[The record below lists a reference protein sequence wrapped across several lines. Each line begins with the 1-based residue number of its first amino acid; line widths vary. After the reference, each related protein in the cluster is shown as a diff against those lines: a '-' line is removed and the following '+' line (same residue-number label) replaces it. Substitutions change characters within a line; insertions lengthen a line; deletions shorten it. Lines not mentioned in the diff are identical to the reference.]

1 MANKY
6 YPRKDIL
13 QIDPSEDSYILT
25 NLNEYNK
32 DNIPFKMGSETRVG
46 PIYKIPK
53 NITVYRGEGKQF
65 PNEKIAKEYLKENRP
80 DEVAGLGRWYTKN
93 AETAL
98 KYAGDKGKVS
108 EVTIPQKD
116 FDLGYNLKNRAIYK
130 TKDETNPDFILLPKK
145 NLKDVRE
152 NPEIY
157 RDVVGTIPSMEFAKG
172 GLVTKGN
179 GKVMKHKLKHIK
191 KY

>member
-1 MANKY
+1 MPNNYY

-13 QIDPSEDSYILT
+13 QIDPSEDPITLPNPYSDI
-25 NLNEYNK
+25 YNN
-32 DNIPFKMGSETRVG
+32 DNTTTPFKMG
-46 PIYKIPK
+46 PIYTLPK
-53 NITVYRGEGKQF
+53 NVTVYRGERKQF
-65 PNEKIAKEYLKENRP
+65 PNEKTAKEYLKENRP
-80 DEVAGLGRWYTKN
+80 DEAAGFGRWYTKD
-93 AETAL
+93 AEIAL
-98 KYAGDKGKVS
+98 RYAGDKGKVL

-130 TKDETNPDFILLPKK
+130 TKDETDPNFILLPKK

-157 RDVVGTIPSMEFAKG
+157 KDVVGTIPSMEFGKG
-172 GLVTKGN
+172 GLVSRGY
-179 GKVMKHKLKHIK
+179 GKVMKHKLKYTK